1 MALALV
7 RDNVGTTGLF
17 RFWGE
22 MSHEV
27 LINVGAAET
36 RVAVVS
42 DGLLQEFFLERTIDT
57 DDGSG
62 GRAGHSL
69 LGNIILGRVQRVLPG
84 MQAAFVDIGLE
95 RSGFLGA
102 KEARCLADLPG
113 YEDNVPPCI
122 TSCVREGQALL
133 VQVVKDPIGEKGA
146 RLSANVTLP
155 GRLLVL
161 VPNQTGVALSRR
173 IEDEE
178 ERARLSAIVERLI
191 ANGDGRFITGAG
203 YIVRTA
209 AVGLGEAEIAED
221 AARLA
226 DDYRAIAVRK
236 QAAKVPATIYYD
248 LDPVERTLRDQV
260 DNETARVVVDDIS
273 AFEKA
278 KSYAKRAMPEVVD
291 RISLFNGPGFLF
303 DPLESQID
311 ALLRTRVPLRSG
323 GWITIETTEAL
334 TAVDVNSGS
343 LTDTTGL
350 EETSVRTNLEA
361 AAEIGRQLR
370 LRAIGGLIVI
380 DFIHLSQCENIA
392 NVLQT
397 LAMSLGHDRVPTQIT
412 SMSEFGLVEMT
423 RKRVRDPLAK
433 FLTEPCEAP
442 VVGGRIKTLET
453 VANELLRRVEREA
466 RANPGRM
473 LVAFASPDVAA
484 WLDARKG
491 ALKVALERRGVPQVR
506 FTPRSDFIRTRFDVA
521 VE

>member
-1 MALALV
+1 
-7 RDNVGTTGLF
+7 
-17 RFWGE
+17 

-42 DGLLQEFFLERTIDT
+42 DGRLQEFFLERTIDA
-57 DDGSG
+57 DEGGG

-173 IEDEE
+173 IEDEA
-178 ERARLSAIVERLI
+178 ERARLSDIVEQLI
-191 ANGDGRFITGAG
+191 ANGDGHFITGAG

-209 AVGLGEAEIAED
+209 AVGLGAAEIADD

-226 DDYRAIAVRK
+226 EQWRAIAHRK
-236 QAAKVPATIYYD
+236 QAAKAPATIYHD

-260 DNETARVVVDDIS
+260 DNETLRVIVDDAG

-278 KSYAKRAMPEVVD
+278 RAYAKRAMPEVID
-291 RISLFNGPGFLF
+291 RISLWNGPGFLF
-303 DPLESQID
+303 DQYSIEGQID

-380 DFIHLSQCENIA
+380 DFIHLGECENIA

-397 LAMSLGHDRVPTQIT
+397 LAMSLGADRVPTQIT
-412 SMSEFGLVEMT
+412 GMSEFGLVEMT

-453 VANELLRRVEREA
+453 VANELLRRIEREA

-473 LVAFASPDVAA
+473 LVAFASPEVAA
-484 WLDARKG
+484 WLEERKTTLKT
-491 ALKVALERRGVPQVR
+491 ALARRGVAQVR
-506 FTPRSDFIRTRFDVA
+506 FAPRSDFIRTRFDVA

>member
-1 MALALV
+1 
-7 RDNVGTTGLF
+7 
-17 RFWGE
+17 

-36 RVAVVS
+36 RVAIVS
-42 DGLLQEFFLERTIDT
+42 DGLLQDFFLERTIDAA
-57 DDGSG
+57 DERGNS

-84 MQAAFVDIGLE
+84 MQAAFVDIGLD

-113 YEDNVPPCI
+113 YEENVPPCI

-178 ERARLSAIVERLI
+178 ERARLSGIVERLI
-191 ANGDGRFITGAG
+191 ANGAGHFITGAG

-226 DDYRAIAVRK
+226 EDWRAIAHRK
-236 QAAKVPATIYYD
+236 QAAKAPSTIYHD
-248 LDPVERTLRDQV
+248 LDPVERTMRDQV
-260 DNETARVVVDDIS
+260 DGETARVVTDDAA

-278 KSYAKRAMPEVVD
+278 KAYARRAMPEVID
-291 RISLFNGPGFLF
+291 RITLFNGPGFLF
-303 DPLESQID
+303 DQYSIEAQFD
-311 ALLRTRVPLRSG
+311 ALLRTRVGLRSG

-350 EETSVRTNLEA
+350 EETSVRTNMDA

-380 DFIHLSQCENIA
+380 DFIHMGEPQNIA

-412 SMSEFGLVEMT
+412 GMSDFGLVEMT

-433 FLTEPCEAP
+433 FLTEPCDAP
-442 VVGGRIKTLET
+442 VIGGRMKTVET

-466 RANPGRM
+466 RHNPGKM
-473 LVAFASPDVAA
+473 LVAFAAPEVAA
-484 WLDARKG
+484 WLEDRKT
-491 ALKVALERRGVPQVR
+491 ALKSALQRRGVPQIR
-506 FTPRSDFIRTRFDVA
+506 FAPRTDFIRTRFDVS